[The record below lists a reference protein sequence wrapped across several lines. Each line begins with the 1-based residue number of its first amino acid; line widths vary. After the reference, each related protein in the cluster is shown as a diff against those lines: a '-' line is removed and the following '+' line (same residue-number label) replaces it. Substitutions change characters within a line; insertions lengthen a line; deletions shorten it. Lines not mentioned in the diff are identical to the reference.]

1 MNRESSR
8 SHSVFT
14 CVIES
19 QWEKDSAINLRFAR
33 LNLVDLAGS
42 ERQYLSHKLV
52 ELFALS
58 ISKTILL
65 FFILN
70 RQKTSGAE
78 GERLKEAANINKSLS
93 TLGYSS
99 FDDDL
104 LDYFVYLFQLWTF
117 VLGLSSSMLHILF
130 GSHVIMLL
138 VDVAQGKQ
146 RHVPYRDS
154 RLTFLLQ
161 V

>member
-19 QWEKDSAINLRFAR
+19 TWEKDSTTNYRFAR

-42 ERQYLSHKLV
+42 ERYGINFLIDWTKCSLGSVCVYAYQIIIY
-52 ELFALS
+52 
-58 ISKTILL
+58 
-65 FFILN
+65 N

-93 TLGYSS
+93 TLGY
-99 FDDDL
+99 
-104 LDYFVYLFQLWTF
+104 
-117 VLGLSSSMLHILF
+117 VL
-130 GSHVIMLL
+130 
-138 VDVAQGKQ
+138 
-146 RHVPYRDS
+146 YN
-154 RLTFLLQ
+154 T
-161 V
+161 